1 LWDSKHKSTQTCLR
15 HYIDDFENG
24 KPGYQQNPKD
34 GCYVPRM
41 EMLHHQDVMVELST
55 CLLAAQREI
64 ETLRIQLWNTDATI

>member
-1 LWDSKHKSTQTCLR
+1 
-15 HYIDDFENG
+15 
-24 KPGYQQNPKD
+24 
-34 GCYVPRM
+34 M